1 MGNNREKMNRFYKFF
16 NLVLFIHNL
25 FIIVEILLTVIA
37 SKSDFM
43 MYYLA
48 PTGCSV
54 FFQWIIIFILFLS
67 EFLFYLK
74 NIVNRKNLING
85 GSNPP
90 TLASKS

>member
-1 MGNNREKMNRFYKFF
+1 
-16 NLVLFIHNL
+16 
-25 FIIVEILLTVIA
+25 
-37 SKSDFM
+37 

-85 GSNPP
+85 GSNSP